1 MIKQYHDGKNLFH
14 FEPNLFYIY
23 RTHTQT
29 KFGLNKPAT
38 INTDHLPPRPTSTI
52 RPTVANTVLKSSIA
66 QWPSSDDQ
74 NELRTSSSASFL
86 DDVRR
91 MVNK

>member
-1 MIKQYHDGKNLFH
+1 M
-14 FEPNLFYIY
+14 Y

-29 KFGLNKPAT
+29 KFGLNIPTT
-38 INTDHLPPRPTSTI
+38 INTDHLPPRPISTI
-52 RPTVANTVLKSSIA
+52 RPTVANTVLKSSVA

-74 NELRTSSSASFL
+74 NELGTSSSASFL